1 MNIKQALFGKT
12 FLGNG
17 LNRAF
22 SVPENYFWETFLGKI
37 WENLFLGIR
46 KSVFRKFLGKTERIL
61 KNDKK
66 EFQGSMSEME
76 IRKM

>member
-1 MNIKQALFGKT
+1 ME
-12 FLGNG
+12 NG

-37 WENLFLGIR
+37 WENLFWGIR
-46 KSVFRKFLGKTERIL
+46 KSVFGKFLGKTERIL

>member
-1 MNIKQALFGKT
+1 MEKIKKPVFGKWLKQGIFSSRKL
-12 FLGNG
+12 FLGNV
-17 LNRAF
+17 F
-22 SVPENYFWETFLGKI
+22 GKI
-37 WENLFLGIR
+37 LENLFLGIR

>member
-1 MNIKQALFGKT
+1 M
-12 FLGNG
+12 GNG

-46 KSVFRKFLGKTERIL
+46 KSDLRKFLGKTERIL